1 MKVEHELLS
10 LNLDRDKFKDE
21 LSKIPSHA
29 KTGAQIRR
37 RGVLEQELI
46 IINK

>member
-1 MKVEHELLS
+1 M
-10 LNLDRDKFKDE
+10 KDE

-37 RGVLEQELI
+37 RGVVEDELSLLTKQI
-46 IINK
+46 GTVKQRLREMNAV